1 MSSLAKYIKMANR
14 EPVSRT
20 NSYAKNEVGVVAPGG
35 PSISDAGG
43 ALVERGS
50 NFKPR
55 RHDQKP
61 LPNKLPMPMKA
72 APGVKTE
79 QPQ

>member
-1 MSSLAKYIKMANR
+1 MSLAKYMRMTNKQ
-14 EPVSRT
+14 PPGRT
-20 NSYAKNEVGVVAPGG
+20 NSYARNEVGVVAKGG
-35 PSISDAGG
+35 PSISGAGG

-50 NFKPR
+50 NFKPSK
-55 RHDQKP
+55 HGQKA
-61 LPNKLPMPMKA
+61 LPNKLPLPMKA